1 MSNFINIIQ
10 TGVKTRTS
18 LVTEAAQ
25 NAEFI
30 VLLPLCFGES
40 VLNLLRSKTNKPR
53 QRQDGNL
60 HTRQRIS
67 SPLWLGRLPLNLH
80 L

>member
-1 MSNFINIIQ
+1 MSSFIDIIQ
-10 TGVKTRTS
+10 TGIRTHKN

-25 NAEFI
+25 NAEFM
-30 VLLPLCFGES
+30 VHLPLCFRES
-40 VLNLLRSKTNKPR
+40 VLNLLQSKTNKPR

-67 SPLWLGRLPLNLH
+67 SPLGLGRLPLNLH